1 MSEYNYTME
10 EFLESIVYKM
20 PKGSEFAVLKLVIDR
35 DHPGM
40 TEEMIKLY
48 KFHITNHNTEMISN
62 EFPNSGFDLMLLQDV
77 KFTMPFTTVLV
88 DLGLKMEMYHRN
100 PALGRYD
107 STAFHMLPRSSLSKT
122 PLIQSNH
129 VGVIDSGYRGNL
141 KVPLRF
147 LPESGIESYTTE
159 AKSRLVQVCHPSLCP
174 IYVVLME
181 ENDLSSSS
189 RGSGGFGSTGR

>member
-1 MSEYNYTME
+1 MSDNDYTMDD
-10 EFLESIVYKM
+10 FLESIVHKM
-20 PKGSEFAVLKLVIDR
+20 PKQAEFAVLKLVIDR

-48 KFHITNHNTEMISN
+48 KTHISNHNNQMITD
-62 EFPNSGFDLMLLQDV
+62 EHPNSGFDLMILQDV
-77 KFTMPFTTVLV
+77 KFTVPFKSLLV
-88 DLGLKMEMYHRN
+88 NLGLKMEMFHRK
-100 PALGRYD
+100 PVLSRYD
-107 STAFHMLPRSSLSKT
+107 PTAFHILPRSSLSNT
-122 PLIQSNH
+122 PLMQSNH

-147 LPESGIESYTTE
+147 LPEPGIESYTAE
-159 AKSRLVQVCHPSLCP
+159 MKSRLVQVCHPSLCP

>member
-1 MSEYNYTME
+1 MSSFDYTME
-10 EFLESIVYKM
+10 DFLESIVHKM
-20 PKGSEFAVLKLVIDR
+20 PKEQEFTVLKLVIDH

-40 TEEMIKLY
+40 TEEMIQLY
-48 KFHITNHNTEMISN
+48 KSHIHNHNTQMITD
-62 EFPNSGFDLMLLQDV
+62 EHPNSGFDLMILQDV
-77 KFTMPFTTVLV
+77 KFVVPFTTVLV
-88 DLGLKMEMYHRN
+88 DLGLKMEMFHRK
-100 PALGRYD
+100 PIYSRYD
-107 STAFHMLPRSSLSKT
+107 ATAFHMLPRSSLSKT
-122 PLIQSNH
+122 PLMQSNH

-147 LPESGIESYTTE
+147 LPEPGIETYTAE
-159 AKSRLVQVCHPSLCP
+159 KKSRLVQVCHPSLCP

>member
-1 MSEYNYTME
+1 MSDNDYTMN
-10 EFLESIVYKM
+10 EFLESIVHKM
-20 PKGSEFAVLKLVIDR
+20 PKGIEFAVLKLVIDR
-35 DHPGM
+35 EHPGM
-40 TEEMIKLY
+40 TEEMIQLY
-48 KFHITNHNTEMISN
+48 KFHITNHNTQMITN
-62 EFPNSGFDLMLLQDV
+62 EHPDSGFDLMLLQDV
-77 KFTMPFTTVLV
+77 KFNVPFKTVLV
-88 DLGLKMEMYHRN
+88 DLGLKMEMFHRK
-100 PALGRYD
+100 PVWPRYD

-122 PLIQSNH
+122 PLMQSNH

-147 LPESGIESYTTE
+147 LPEPEIESYTAE
-159 AKSRLVQVCHPSLCP
+159 IKSRLVQVCHPSLCP